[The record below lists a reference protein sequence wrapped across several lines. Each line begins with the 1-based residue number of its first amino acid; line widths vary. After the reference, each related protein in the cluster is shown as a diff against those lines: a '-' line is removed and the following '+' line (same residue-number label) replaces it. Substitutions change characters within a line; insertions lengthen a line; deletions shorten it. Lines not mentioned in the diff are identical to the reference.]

1 MTSKVHIKKYANRRL
16 YDMEKSKYVT
26 LIEVAEMIKN
36 GREVEVTD
44 ANTEE
49 DVTAFILTQ
58 IVLEKSKQKK
68 ALLPIPLLHLII
80 RYGDNILSEFFE
92 KYLQITIDRYVSHK
106 IAFDEHFKKVIDLGM
121 GWSDMAHKTMAG
133 ISPFKPF
140 MDIFSGDQD
149 KSDDKGNGGEEK

>member
-1 MTSKVHIKKYANRRL
+1 MTTPVHIKKYANRRL

-36 GREVEVTD
+36 GREITVSD

-68 ALLPIPLLHLII
+68 ALLPVPLLHLII

-106 IAFDEHFKKVIDLGM
+106 IAFDDHFKKMIDLGM
-121 GWSDMAHKTMAG
+121 GWSDIAQKTMVT
-133 ISPFKPF
+133 PFKPF
-140 MDIFSGDQD
+140 MDIFSSDE
-149 KSDDKGNGGEEK
+149 KSPENETDGKK

>member
-1 MTSKVHIKKYANRRL
+1 MTSPVHIKKYANRRL

-26 LIEVAEMIKN
+26 LVEVAEMIKN
-36 GREVEVTD
+36 GREIEVTD
-44 ANTEE
+44 ANTED

-106 IAFDEHFKKVIDLGM
+106 MAFDEHFKKVIDLGM
-121 GWSDMAHKTMAG
+121 GWSDIAQKTMVG
-133 ISPFKPF
+133 ITPFKPF
-140 MDIFSGDQD
+140 MDIFSGEAEPSED
-149 KSDDKGNGGEEK
+149 KKDDDKK

>member
-1 MTSKVHIKKYANRRL
+1 MTSIVHIKKYANRRL

-26 LIEVAEMIKN
+26 LVEVAEMIKN

-58 IVLEKSKQKK
+58 IVLEKSKHKK

-92 KYLQITIDRYVSHK
+92 KYLQVTIDRYVSHK

-121 GWSDMAHKTMAG
+121 GWSDIAQKTIVG
-133 ISPFKPF
+133 ITPFKPF
-140 MDIFSGDQD
+140 IDIFSGEP
-149 KSDDKGNGGEEK
+149 KSSEDNNDNGEK

>member
-1 MTSKVHIKKYANRRL
+1 MTSPVHIKKYLNRRL

-26 LIEVAEMIKN
+26 LIEVADMIKN
-36 GREVEVTD
+36 GREVVVTD
-44 ANTEE
+44 ASTEE

-106 IAFDEHFKKVIDLGM
+106 IAFDDHFKKMIDLGM
-121 GWSDMAHKTMAG
+121 GWSDMAQKTMVGMA
-133 ISPFKPF
+133 PFKPF
-140 MDIFSGDQD
+140 MDIFGGEPGTEDDKSGD
-149 KSDDKGNGGEEK
+149 GEK